1 LIESVFCFE
10 EVIWGS
16 DLGIF
21 CASCCFAEDRVRWRP
36 WWCRLDGGEKAM
48 AEKHFGLLGG
58 GAVTVLIAGVGALI
72 YTSKPRPPVE
82 TGGIKD
88 AKPPIHAETRRD
100 HIKPRAADGKGGTTV
115 GQDKEEARQTPQPP
129 PSQVREVEKTQ
140 GVAGTPSVR
149 LRYEVVLRSRSIHRV
164 SAQGQIQEDT
174 ITLEQLAAMGRI
186 AKKEDRDLV
195 LRIQGDAKAQW
206 VKEIKRSLTK
216 EQIPFSIT
224 NEF

>member
-1 LIESVFCFE
+1 
-10 EVIWGS
+10 
-16 DLGIF
+16 
-21 CASCCFAEDRVRWRP
+21 
-36 WWCRLDGGEKAM
+36 M

-72 YTSKPRPPVE
+72 YTSKPRPPAE
-82 TGGIKD
+82 TGVSKD
-88 AKPPIHAETRRD
+88 TKPAIHAQTRRD
-100 HIKPRAADGKGGTTV
+100 HIKPHAADGKGGTTA
-115 GQDKEEARQTPQPP
+115 GQDKQGSQQTP
-129 PSQVREVEKTQ
+129 PSPSPQARDTEKTP
-140 GVAGTPSVR
+140 GVVSVPSVR

-174 ITLEQLAAMGRI
+174 ITLEQLAALGRI